1 MAFCSASTEDEG
13 AGSRSVCT
21 RCAVCSICK
30 EECAHGF
37 DCTTL
42 STGSGSTQ
50 ISSYDKFV
58 QHFMP
63 KESRDKEIK
72 KGTIVCR
79 KCFEANTYV
88 FRGLSFPKDP
98 TLKPPPPP
106 RTRGRTEDEE
116 YVEGISPTLGKKQI
130 TKLHAHATTSCSHT
144 PTHTHRLTGVDPKV
158 GRPRHAE
165 YNWRELKRE
174 VDFVRS
180 KMTSIVA
187 NVHQSGK
194 MEGDADKIAD
204 EVWDSFIAYSKNGI
218 VEDARPGYFYG
229 WMLMKG
235 EMPALLNRGI
245 PSSITPTT
253 TTSTSKATQAEALHS
268 LTAVLVRVTC

>member
-1 MAFCSASTEDEG
+1 MW
-13 AGSRSVCT
+13 
-21 RCAVCSICK
+21 
-30 EECAHGF
+30 
-37 DCTTL
+37 
-42 STGSGSTQ
+42 
-50 ISSYDKFV
+50 
-58 QHFMP
+58 
-63 KESRDKEIK
+63 
-72 KGTIVCR
+72 
-79 KCFEANTYV
+79 
-88 FRGLSFPKDP
+88 
-98 TLKPPPPP
+98 
-106 RTRGRTEDEE
+106 
-116 YVEGISPTLGKKQI
+116 ISPTLGKKQI

-245 PSSITPTT
+245 PSSTTPTT

-268 LTAVLVRVTC
+268 LTAVLVRDSEQARERAKQHEKRAAEHEKRAAEQHDEWRRRKTEEEHEKKRKTRESLKNRKFEVGMRLRDVLKDLGEEKEGESRELLQDMANDLRAEVKEIDQELQALQP